1 MGGGIVPGLIGT
13 VVWTKID
20 ERWNEKS
27 RLMFT
32 LLALI
37 IATFMTLANPQSS
50 TDDAYVL
57 TAVLHYTTAILGSW
71 FIPTFANAPKIIHAR

>member
-1 MGGGIVPGLIGT
+1 MIGT

-37 IATFMTLANPQSS
+37 IATFMTLANAQSP
-50 TDDAYVL
+50 TGDAYVL

-71 FIPTFANAPKIIHAR
+71 FIPTFANAPRIVHAR